1 MTDIH
6 NDVLEDE
13 DFDTILSSDIDF
25 TGTLYFEKPFLIRGK
40 VSGEISA
47 TNLLVVD
54 EAAVVD
60 ANINASTVVIRGS
73 VTGNVTVSERVE
85 ISTTGKLTGNVV
97 APEIYMEVGCIFNG
111 LCAMTDR
118 KTLEPP
124 V

>member
-118 KTLEPP
+118 KTVEPLI
-124 V
+124 